1 MSEELLKQIEELKA
15 QLAKEQEEK
24 TALQNELETSKNE
37 TKKLK
42 TKEEKKVPIKAKL
55 SNKKQIEDYLFL
67 YYLFLDILG
76 VSNWSELKNLYGR
89 DEHRKIGIVFDKIK
103 HFSKEQ
109 IEEIVEKVNDYES
122 ELKTR
127 YKDEQFEYTDY
138 QTFSVL
144 FSEMFLSFK
153 NEIIE
158 LLKTN
163 LSKAKELY
171 VVDDEFDIDDDK
183 KVAQLFGKLTKVGE
197 INATFTK
204 NIEEEKKKI
213 ITKDKYLKEVNKLAY
228 YMATGSGKTVLLHTN
243 ILQSKE
249 HFKGANFYVVV
260 PTKELGKQH
269 RKNLVSFGYKESQIG
284 FIDDEKSESV
294 SDKVNSMLQSPY
306 DIKIVTVHQLSVIN
320 KRKTIFSGQNI
331 LFVDEGHKGGSS
343 EAAWRKD
350 RSDLIGENGF
360 SFEYSATF
368 SHAIKDDI
376 GLLQEYGK
384 SIVFDYPYYKFYNDG
399 YGKKPAFEPKDSLD
413 NIYKSIYDSKEKLI
427 EISDDERYELFVK
440 DILNFYYQ
448 KEGYYN
454 LGKSEIEKY
463 RFENP
468 LKLIICSTVDDK
480 NNDSKVVEVLNF
492 LSRFSTNIVETNT
505 LIKKIEGEEKSTTI
519 DDIFKKVFNSDS
531 SGKILEY
538 KLNDKEVG
546 LKVENSKEY
555 FGVINVGNVSNLGRE
570 LADDKITGT
579 LINDFFT
586 KGDNETIN
594 IVIAARI
601 LIEGWDTQRIS
612 SLSLFDFGKSKGS
625 LIVQLFGRG
634 VRLHG
639 SIENNLKRSGVYEK
653 LEEFS
658 VYGYDAGYLKTF
670 IEESELDTII
680 KQKSITI
687 KFSELKEDKLKDLRV
702 IKAKNDFA
710 IHKLQY
716 EYKEEE
722 SLKIIKKVQYSWVTD
737 VSSGFEINLSAF
749 INKNKLYEDIIKKQ
763 KDHLILTLE
772 EFEKTVD
779 FVFTKNVK
787 IKKTLKTNSLEMFY
801 KIALKMITS
810 YFEQWYKA
818 KLKEYEFSNVD
829 YVEIDENDKNLAF
842 DYTVTASEEVIDSL
856 TNELVFNGGVYEI
869 QLSKMTDMFKK
880 FNKKQFAIKN
890 HDHLYNPLL
899 IKHEE
904 LQISPDRLEE
914 SEVKFLEQLH
924 KYWLNQNQETNITL
938 LRNQKHIGFNGFY
951 PDFIMWYQQNDIEH
965 FIFLDPKGINNFNV
979 DEVWEKISFS
989 FEIKKIEEQLK
1000 EKHSNLRL
1008 HSFILATK
1016 TLDELAERP
1025 EIKNTLNF
1033 HITKKFSGKLVELSK
1048 EQIKEALQILNVVC
1062 VEDKDLLS
1070 KILNEILKNDVE
1082 QILEF
1087 VKKHL
1092 MASDASTKL
1101 QYFIDNFKEE
1111 EITQICTYATCK
1123 EEAIIL
1129 FIYKEIFNNEI
1140 IFNEFCNALKEKQVK
1155 SLKDEFKDIG
1165 AGEILSEIGLE
1176 MIMDSIPYFRTGK
1189 KFYKLLKKKI

>member
-24 TALQNELETSKNE
+24 TALKSELETSKNE

-42 TKEEKKVPIKAKL
+42 QKEDKKAPIKVKL

-67 YYLFLDILG
+67 YDLFLDILG

-89 DEHRKIGIVFDKIK
+89 DEHRKICVSLDKTQ
-103 HFSKEQ
+103 HFEKDK
-109 IEEIVEKVNDYES
+109 IEEIVEKLNDYEG

-153 NEIIE
+153 DEIIE

-183 KVAQLFGKLTKVGE
+183 KVAQLFGKLTKSSE
-197 INATFTK
+197 INATFAK

-213 ITKDKYLKEVNKLAY
+213 ITKDVYLQEVNKLAY

-243 ILQSKE
+243 ILQSME
-249 HFKGANFYVVV
+249 HFKGSNFYVVV

-269 RKNLVSFGYKESQIG
+269 RKNLINFGYKESEIG
-284 FIDDEKSESV
+284 FVDDEKSESV
-294 SDKVNSMLQSPY
+294 SDKVNIMLQSPY
-306 DIKIVTVHQLSVIN
+306 EIKIVTVHQLSAIN

-350 RSDLIGENGF
+350 RSDLIGEDGF
-360 SFEYSATF
+360 AFEYSATF
-368 SHAIKDDI
+368 SHAIKEDI
-376 GLLQEYGK
+376 RLLQEYGK
-384 SIVFDYPYYKFYNDG
+384 CIVFDYPYYKFYNDG
-399 YGKKPAFEPKDSLD
+399 YGKKPAFEPKESLD

-427 EISDDERYELFVK
+427 EISDDEKYELFIK

-448 KEGYYN
+448 KEAYSN
-454 LGKSEIEKY
+454 LSKREIEKY
-463 RFENP
+463 RFEKP

-480 NNDSKVVEVLNF
+480 NNDSKVVEVLNY
-492 LSRFSTNIVETNT
+492 LERFSTKIDEVKEI
-505 LIKKIEGEEKSTTI
+505 IKKIEGDEESTKI
-519 DDIFKKVFNSDS
+519 DDIFNKVFNSKRV
-531 SGKILEY
+531 GKILEY

-555 FGVINVGNVSNLGRE
+555 FGVINVGNVGNLGRE
-570 LADDKITGT
+570 LGEDKITGT

-612 SLSLFDFGKSKGS
+612 SLSLFEFGKSKGS

-634 VRLHG
+634 VRLRG

-670 IEESELDTII
+670 IEESELDTIV

-687 KFSELKEDKLKDLRV
+687 KFSQLKTDKLYGLKVVKPKSDFPAQKLEYVYYEDEFNKLIKRVQHNWIKD
-702 IKAKNDFA
+702 ATN
-710 IHKLQY
+710 
-716 EYKEEE
+716 
-722 SLKIIKKVQYSWVTD
+722 
-737 VSSGFEINLSAF
+737 GFEINLSAF
-749 INKNKLYEDIIKKQ
+749 INKKKLYEDIISKQ
-763 KDHLILTLE
+763 KDHIVLSLE

-779 FVFTKNVK
+779 LVFKKNVK
-787 IKKTLKTNSLEMFY
+787 IKKTLKINSIEMFH
-801 KIALKMITS
+801 KIALKMIVI

-818 KLKEYEFSNVD
+818 KLKEYEFKHVD

-842 DYTVTASEEVIDSL
+842 DYTVTASEEVIDNL
-856 TNELVFNGGVYEI
+856 TSELVDNGGVYEI
-869 QLSKMTDMFKK
+869 ELAKMNDMFKRFK
-880 FNKKQFAIKN
+880 NKRFAIKN

-899 IKHEE
+899 IKHED

-914 SEVKFLEQLH
+914 SEVTFLERLH
-924 KYWLNQNQETNITL
+924 KYWIENDKYTKITL

-951 PDFIMWYQQNDIEH
+951 PDFIMWYQQGKVEH

-979 DEVWEKISFS
+979 DEVWDKISFS
-989 FEIKKIEEQLK
+989 FEIKKIEQQLN
-1000 EKHSNLRL
+1000 EKHPNLRL

-1016 TLDELAERP
+1016 TLNELATRP

-1033 HITKKFSGKLVELSK
+1033 HITKKFSGKLSELST
-1048 EQIKEALQILNVVC
+1048 EQIKEALEILNVLC
-1062 VEDKDLLS
+1062 VNDNDLIS
-1070 KILNEILKNDVE
+1070 KILEEILKNDVE
-1082 QILEF
+1082 QILGF

-1092 MASDASTKL
+1092 LATDVSTKL
-1101 QYFIDNFKEE
+1101 QNFIDNFHEND
-1111 EITQICTYATCK
+1111 ITRICTHATCK

-1129 FIYKEIFNNEI
+1129 YIYKEIFKNEVAWTD
-1140 IFNEFCNALKEKQVK
+1140 FCQALESKEIGKI
-1155 SLKDEFKDIG
+1155 KDEFQGKIAD
-1165 AGEILSEIGLE
+1165 EILTNIG
-1176 MIMDSIPYFRTGK
+1176 MDLILDTIPYFRSGIK
-1189 KFYKLLKKKI
+1189 VIKYIKHKI

>member
-1 MSEELLKQIEELKA
+1 
-15 QLAKEQEEK
+15 
-24 TALQNELETSKNE
+24 
-37 TKKLK
+37 
-42 TKEEKKVPIKAKL
+42 
-55 SNKKQIEDYLFL
+55 
-67 YYLFLDILG
+67 
-76 VSNWSELKNLYGR
+76 
-89 DEHRKIGIVFDKIK
+89 
-103 HFSKEQ
+103 
-109 IEEIVEKVNDYES
+109 
-122 ELKTR
+122 
-127 YKDEQFEYTDY
+127 
-138 QTFSVL
+138 
-144 FSEMFLSFK
+144 
-153 NEIIE
+153 
-158 LLKTN
+158 
-163 LSKAKELY
+163 
-171 VVDDEFDIDDDK
+171 
-183 KVAQLFGKLTKVGE
+183 
-197 INATFTK
+197 
-204 NIEEEKKKI
+204 
-213 ITKDKYLKEVNKLAY
+213 
-228 YMATGSGKTVLLHTN
+228 MATGSGKTVLLHTN
-243 ILQSKE
+243 ILQSNE
-249 HFKGANFYVVV
+249 HFKEANFYVVV

-269 RKNLVSFGYKESQIG
+269 RKNLISFGYKESQIG
-284 FIDDEKSESV
+284 FVDDEKSESV

-306 DIKIVTVHQLSVIN
+306 DIKIVTVHQLSAIN

-331 LFVDEGHKGGSS
+331 LFVDEGHKGGNS

-350 RSDLIGENGF
+350 RADLIGENGF
-360 SFEYSATF
+360 AFEYSATF

-384 SIVFDYPYYKFYNDG
+384 SIIFDYPYYKFYNDG
-399 YGKKPAFEPKDSLD
+399 YGKKPAFEPKESLD

-448 KEGYYN
+448 KDAFDN
-454 LGKSEIEKY
+454 LDKSERKKY

-492 LSRFSTNIVETNT
+492 LIKFSTNSDETKK
-505 LIKKIEGEEKSTTI
+505 LIKKIEGEEKTNI
-519 DDIFKKVFNSDS
+519 DNIFKKVFNSDS
-531 SGKILEY
+531 AGKILEY

-639 SIENNLKRSGVYEK
+639 SVENNLKRSGMHEK

-687 KFSELKEDKLKDLRV
+687 KFSQPKEDKLKNLRV
-702 IKAKNDFA
+702 VKAKNNFS
-710 IHKLQY
+710 INKLQY
-716 EYKEEE
+716 NYKKDE
-722 SLKIIKKVQYSWVTD
+722 SLKIIEKVQYSWVTD
-737 VSSGFEINLSAF
+737 VSSGFEINLSTF

-787 IKKTLKTNSLEMFY
+787 IKKTLKTNSFEMFY

-856 TNELVFNGGVYEI
+856 TNELVFNDGVYEI

-880 FNKKQFAIKN
+880 FNKKS
-890 HDHLYNPLL
+890 LL
-899 IKHEE
+899 
-904 LQISPDRLEE
+904 
-914 SEVKFLEQLH
+914 
-924 KYWLNQNQETNITL
+924 
-938 LRNQKHIGFNGFY
+938 
-951 PDFIMWYQQNDIEH
+951 
-965 FIFLDPKGINNFNV
+965 
-979 DEVWEKISFS
+979 
-989 FEIKKIEEQLK
+989 
-1000 EKHSNLRL
+1000 
-1008 HSFILATK
+1008 
-1016 TLDELAERP
+1016 
-1025 EIKNTLNF
+1025 
-1033 HITKKFSGKLVELSK
+1033 
-1048 EQIKEALQILNVVC
+1048 
-1062 VEDKDLLS
+1062 
-1070 KILNEILKNDVE
+1070 
-1082 QILEF
+1082 
-1087 VKKHL
+1087 
-1092 MASDASTKL
+1092 
-1101 QYFIDNFKEE
+1101 
-1111 EITQICTYATCK
+1111 
-1123 EEAIIL
+1123 
-1129 FIYKEIFNNEI
+1129 
-1140 IFNEFCNALKEKQVK
+1140 
-1155 SLKDEFKDIG
+1155 
-1165 AGEILSEIGLE
+1165 
-1176 MIMDSIPYFRTGK
+1176 
-1189 KFYKLLKKKI
+1189 

>member
-1 MSEELLKQIEELKA
+1 MSEELLKKIAELEA
-15 QLAKEQEEK
+15 QLKQKDEQLVKVVQKNKQLEK
-24 TALQNELETSKNE
+24 DCEPSS
-37 TKKLK
+37 
-42 TKEEKKVPIKAKL
+42 PIKKKL

-89 DEHRKIGIVFDKIK
+89 DEHRKIGIVLDNIK

-109 IEEIVEKVNDYES
+109 LEEIVEKVNEYES

-144 FSEMFLSFK
+144 FSEMFLAFK
-153 NEIIE
+153 DEIIE

-163 LSKAKELY
+163 LLKAKELY
-171 VVDDEFDIDDDK
+171 IVDDAFDIDDDK
-183 KVAQLFGKLTKVGE
+183 VVAQLFGKLTKAGE
-197 INATFTK
+197 INATFAK

-213 ITKDKYLKEVNKLAY
+213 ITKDEYLKEVNKLAY

-243 ILQSKE
+243 ILQSNE
-249 HFKGANFYVVV
+249 HFKEANFYVVV

-269 RKNLVSFGYKESQIG
+269 RKNLISFGYKDTQIG

-294 SDKVNSMLQSPY
+294 SNKVNSMLQSPY
-306 DIKIVTVHQLSVIN
+306 DIKIVTVHQLSAIN

-350 RSDLIGENGF
+350 RTDLIGENGF
-360 SFEYSATF
+360 AFEYSATF
-368 SHAIKDDI
+368 SHAIKEDI

-399 YGKKPAFEPKDSLD
+399 YGKKPAFEPKESLD

-448 KEGYYN
+448 KEAYYN

-492 LSRFSTNIVETNT
+492 LNRFSTNSDETKE
-505 LIKKIEGEEKSTTI
+505 LIKKIEGEEKTTI
-519 DDIFKKVFNSDS
+519 DNIFKKVFNSHGA
-531 SGKILEY
+531 GKILEY

-555 FGVINVGNVSNLGRE
+555 FGVINVGNVTNLGRE

-639 SIENNLKRSGVYEK
+639 SIENNLKRSGVHEK

-702 IKAKNDFA
+702 VKAKNDFA

-716 EYKEEE
+716 KYKEEE

-749 INKNKLYEDIIKKQ
+749 INKNKLYEDSIKKQ

-779 FVFTKNVK
+779 FVFTKSVK
-787 IKKTLKTNSLEMFY
+787 IKKTLKTNSFEMFY

-810 YFEQWYKA
+810 YFEQWYKS

-829 YVEIDENDKNLAF
+829 YVEIDKNDKNLAF
-842 DYTVTASEEVIDSL
+842 NYTVTANEEVIDSL

-924 KYWLNQNQETNITL
+924 KYWQDKNKETNITL

-951 PDFIMWYQQNDIEH
+951 PDFIMWYQQDAIEH

-1000 EKHSNLRL
+1000 EKYPNLRL

-1033 HITKKFSGKLVELSK
+1033 HITKKFAGKLVELSK

-1070 KILNEILKNDVE
+1070 KILNEIQKNDVE

-1101 QYFIDNFKEE
+1101 QYFIDNFEE
-1111 EITQICTYATCK
+1111 EKITQICTYATCK

-1129 FIYKEIFNNEI
+1129 FIYKEIFKNEH
-1140 IFNEFCNALKEKQVK
+1140 IFDEFCNALKEKQVK

-1176 MIMDSIPYFRTGK
+1176 MIMDTIPYLRTGK
-1189 KFYKLLKKKI
+1189 KIFNLIKKK